1 MRAGAL
7 TIRYAPS
14 GHSAAEVA
22 YAIRRSGGTAVA
34 RNRCRR
40 RLRAILAQFDRDGG
54 LAPGVYL
61 IGVRDEAVGAPHRDL
76 EKWMSQAMQALA
88 RRNEEQP

>member
-14 GHSAAEVA
+14 GHSAAEIA

-54 LAPGVYL
+54 VAPGVYL
-61 IGVRDEAVGAPHRDL
+61 VGVRDEAVGAPYREL

-88 RRNEEQP
+88 RRNEEQR